1 MAIDRNGYQGP
12 SARTESLEDI
22 YRDFDS
28 SGVAGRDDFRSEFHV
43 RLLMAGS
50 ADSSNGRDHSATRH
64 DGVYTG
70 RPATL
75 RLLADLLRTRR
86 RSAVT
91 DNIFTVSTKSGN
103 PDPQKATRRIID
115 AMN

>member
-12 SARTESLEDI
+12 SARTESLDDI

-28 SGVAGRDDFRSEFHV
+28 SGVAGRDYFRSEFHV

-50 ADSSNGRDHSATRH
+50 ADSLNGRDHSATRH
-64 DGVYTG
+64 DGVYTA

-75 RLLADLLRTRR
+75 RLLSDLLWTGR

-91 DNIFTVSTKSGN
+91 DNIFEVSTQSGS
-103 PDPQKATRRIID
+103 PARRKRQEEPLTQ
-115 AMN
+115 